1 MTQIANRSPRRGDLI
16 IANYTSYIDVI
27 LLTTFY
33 NPVFLLPVF
42 SSLPSLPDTPSSLP
56 STPKPGRATG
66 TGSANLS
73 SLQTLPQPPLLGYV
87 KVPFWQMI
95 RRTGRLPPTA
105 DVPPLGMY
113 KTLRE
118 ARRKEKRP
126 VVLFPEG
133 TTGNGRAVLRFGEGV
148 LAEGDVGGDQDGQVW
163 IKYIR

>member
-1 MTQIANRSPRRGDLI
+1 M
-16 IANYTSYIDVI
+16 
-27 LLTTFY
+27 
-33 NPVFLLPVF
+33 
-42 SSLPSLPDTPSSLP
+42 
-56 STPKPGRATG
+56 
-66 TGSANLS
+66 S

-87 KVPFWQMI
+87 KVSVWQMI
-95 RRTGRLPPTA
+95 FRTGRLPPTG

-113 KTLRE
+113 KSLRD